1 MSIIVAI
8 VAVIVII
15 VISIIFISVI
25 SIIIVI
31 IVAHDSKRWE
41 RINYHWFEWMPPCLR
56 ADCYLIHVIIFLRLR
71 NVVMVTAQE
80 VRENGWLIIFG
91 KVYNVKEC
99 LGRIP

>member
-25 SIIIVI
+25 SIIII